1 MEIIIGNVIALIASL
16 IMVGT
21 GLVKSKKKII
31 FYQSIEIGLYV
42 ASNMILGGYTG
53 AIINILSLVRNILC
67 YKDQLGKNE
76 KIVISIL
83 SIILSIL
90 FNNLGL
96 IGYLPLLA
104 SLIYLWLMNIKA
116 VTKFKILTIVIMIMW
131 LIYDFKIKSYVS
143 ATFDFLTVIT
153 NIVGIYQLKKKKKLK
168 H

>member
-1 MEIIIGNVIALIASL
+1 MEIIIGNIIALMASL

-21 GLVKSKKKII
+21 GLVKNKRKII
-31 FYQSIEIGLYV
+31 FFQIIQIGLFI

-53 AIINILSLVRNILC
+53 AIINILNLARNILC
-67 YKDQLGKNE
+67 YKDKLGKNE

-83 SIILSIL
+83 SIVLSVL

-104 SLIYLWLMNIKA
+104 SLIYLWLINIKGIY
-116 VTKFKILTIVIMIMW
+116 KFKLLMILIMIMW
-131 LIYDFKIKSYVS
+131 GIYDLKIKSYTS
-143 ATFDFLTVIT
+143 ATFDALTIVT
-153 NIVGIYQLKKKKKLK
+153 NIIGIYLIAKKKKIK